1 MRRGGLFKGAQAGMY
16 VAVMSALETALWDP
30 LRDAPGIGVE
40 IDEDALRRYA
50 VKDVPF
56 FE

>member
-1 MRRGGLFKGAQAGMY
+1 VERTPRVPFA
-16 VAVMSALETALWDP
+16 P

-40 IDEDALRRYA
+40 IDEDALRKYA
-50 VKDVPF
+50 VNDVPF